1 MEPGDPIPERG
12 TRVLLGVAT
21 WSGYDMRLLDVVDK
35 AVTESTSAAPKVDV
49 FNMADCKRPGAFQK
63 YIPQLRQVFHSPV
76 AGVWREGSLNWSG
89 QGYEAREQV
98 AHMFGS
104 SSAEII
110 VYVRSWLEKRPAAS

>member
-1 MEPGDPIPERG
+1 MIPFFTLFETFSDRTRLAPDSADADDWFSAAVAGSPFHLWSPGDPIPERG

-76 AGVWREGSLNWSG
+76 AGVWREG
-89 QGYEAREQV
+89 A
-98 AHMFGS
+98 
-104 SSAEII
+104 
-110 VYVRSWLEKRPAAS
+110 